1 MTKRRD
7 SLSALYKAYLESFPS
22 QAVMEYV
29 VALRNKIQQLQMEL
43 DLIKIKNGVDPK

>member
-1 MTKRRD
+1 MTKRQN
-7 SLSALYKAYLESFPS
+7 SLSALYKAYLESSPS
-22 QAVMEYV
+22 QSAMEYV